1 MVYPIVSLFGALTSQ
16 PHEFRKKIDDRWTP
30 ALTSEADTAELPF
43 GLIFSTFMVC
53 CMAGSSMYSIHCE
66 KMKSE
71 QLGVYVFSVAAIA
84 MALVALSSSIS
95 LKFIAMNLFEITVGM
110 YFPIMGTLK
119 GSIVPESKRA
129 AIYNLFRIPLNFIV
143 LFSLLTDLTPKQSFT
158 LNALM
163 LGTATVLMVTLMKR
177 REKMGVQNLDTGS
190 KDEELKLLEEA
201 DTDSKKSDIATV

>member
-1 MVYPIVSLFGALTSQ
+1 
-16 PHEFRKKIDDRWTP
+16 
-30 ALTSEADTAELPF
+30 
-43 GLIFSTFMVC
+43 
-53 CMAGSSMYSIHCE
+53 MAGSSMYSIQCE

-158 LNALM
+158 LNSLM

-190 KDEELKLLEEA
+190 KDEELKLLEES
-201 DTDSKKSDIATV
+201 DSDSKRSDIAAV

>member
-1 MVYPIVSLFGALTSQ
+1 
-16 PHEFRKKIDDRWTP
+16 
-30 ALTSEADTAELPF
+30 
-43 GLIFSTFMVC
+43 
-53 CMAGSSMYSIHCE
+53 MYSIQSE

-71 QLGVYVFSVAAIA
+71 QLAVYVFSVAAIA
-84 MALVALSSSIS
+84 MALVAISDSIT
-95 LKFIAMNLFEITVGM
+95 LKCIAMNLFEITVGM

-143 LFSLLTDLTPKQSFT
+143 LFSLLTDLTPKQSFA

-163 LGTATVLMVTLMKR
+163 LGTATVLMVMLMKR
-177 REKMGVQNLDTGS
+177 REKMGVQNMDG

-201 DTDSKKSDIATV
+201 DSKKSDLATE